1 MHWTD
6 KELGMDRRITRR
18 DFMQGAAMAIAA
30 TAAPPNSL
38 FAQQATEAQNATGYD
53 PPATHGL
60 RGSHPGSFE
69 VAHRLR
75 DGTFWANAGQPESTG
90 ETYDLIVV
98 GGGISGLSSARFF
111 HQAAGKSARVLIL
124 ENHDD
129 FGGHAKRNEFQVDKT
144 FMLGYGGTYAI
155 ESPAPYSAV
164 AKGVIHDLGIDVS
177 SYSKHNDDKLY
188 PSLGLKSKIFFDQ
201 ETFGADRL
209 VTSPSVRHGN
219 TTIAQSAKTWEEFS
233 TQAPLTEKAKAD
245 VKRLYALDED
255 LMPGLSSD
263 QKKAKLARTSYS
275 DYLTN
280 LVKVDPKVVAMLQAH
295 PQPLYG
301 VGIDAVSAQD
311 AWGLGQPGFNGLKL
325 APGAGP
331 GMGRDSIPNEEAEDF
346 FFHFPDGNSS
356 IARLLVRSLLPAAV
370 PGNSADDIVTSQ
382 IRYGQLDQAG
392 SPTRIRL
399 NSTVVKVRH
408 NGDPATAK
416 EVEVTYVQKGKVY
429 TVKAAHCILACW
441 HTVIP
446 FLNTELPAEQVA
458 ALRSAEK
465 VPLVYTNVA
474 IKNWESFVRLQTS
487 GMYAPGSYFTEAR
500 LDHRV
505 NIGNYH
511 CTTKPDEPIVVTMS
525 RYPCSPGLPA
535 RSQHRAGR
543 ANLYAT
549 SFETFERNIRE
560 QLARSVGVGGFDPA
574 RDIAAITV
582 NRWPHGYAYQYNS
595 LWDPFWLEG
604 GPLPCVEARKPFG
617 RIAIANADADA
628 YAYTDCAINQAH
640 RAVNDLKLTAE

>member
-30 TAAPPNSL
+30 ATTPPASL
-38 FAQQATEAQNATGYD
+38 FAQQAAEAQNAPGYD
-53 PPATHGL
+53 PPAAHGL
-60 RGSHPGSFE
+60 RGSHVGSFE

-75 DGTFWANAGQPESTG
+75 DGTFWANAAKPESTG

-129 FGGHAKRNEFQVDKT
+129 FGGHAKRNEFQVDQT

-155 ESPAPYSAV
+155 ESPAPYSPV
-164 AKGVIHDLGIDVS
+164 AKGVIRDLGIDVS
-177 SYSKHNDDKLY
+177 SYSRHNDDKLY
-188 PSLGLKSKIFFDQ
+188 PSLGLKPKIFFDQ

-209 VTSPSVRHGN
+209 VASPSARHRN
-219 TTIAQSAKTWEEFS
+219 TMVAQSAKAWDEFS
-233 TQAPLTEKAKAD
+233 AQAPLTEKAKSD
-245 VKRLYALDED
+245 VKRLYTLDED
-255 LMPGLSSD
+255 LMPGLTSD
-263 QKKAKLARTSYS
+263 QKKAKLARMSYT

-280 LVKVDPKVVAMLQAH
+280 LVKVDPKVVALLQAH

-356 IARLLVRSLLPAAV
+356 IARLLVRSLLPGAV

-382 IRYGQLDQAG
+382 IRYDQLDQAG

-408 NGDPATAK
+408 DGDPAIAK
-416 EVEVTYVQKGKVY
+416 EVEVTYVQKGQVY

-446 FLNTELPAEQVA
+446 FLNTELPAAQVA

-474 IKNWESFVRLQTS
+474 LKNWESFVRLQTAS
-487 GMYAPGSYFTEAR
+487 IYAPGSYFTEAR

-505 NIGNYH
+505 SIGNYH
-511 CTTKPDEPIVVTMS
+511 CTNKPDEPIVLTMS

-560 QLARSVGVGGFDPA
+560 QLARSAGAGGFDPA

-628 YAYTDCAINQAH
+628 YAYTDCAINQAY
-640 RAVNDLKLTAE
+640 RAVNDLKA

>member
-1 MHWTD
+1 M
-6 KELGMDRRITRR
+6 
-18 DFMQGAAMAIAA
+18 
-30 TAAPPNSL
+30 S
-38 FAQQATEAQNATGYD
+38 
-53 PPATHGL
+53 
-60 RGSHPGSFE
+60 
-69 VAHRLR
+69 
-75 DGTFWANAGQPESTG
+75 
-90 ETYDLIVV
+90 
-98 GGGISGLSSARFF
+98 
-111 HQAAGKSARVLIL
+111 
-124 ENHDD
+124 
-129 FGGHAKRNEFQVDKT
+129 
-144 FMLGYGGTYAI
+144 YA
-155 ESPAPYSAV
+155 
-164 AKGVIHDLGIDVS
+164 
-177 SYSKHNDDKLY
+177 
-188 PSLGLKSKIFFDQ
+188 
-201 ETFGADRL
+201 
-209 VTSPSVRHGN
+209 
-219 TTIAQSAKTWEEFS
+219 
-233 TQAPLTEKAKAD
+233 
-245 VKRLYALDED
+245 
-255 LMPGLSSD
+255 
-263 QKKAKLARTSYS
+263 

-280 LVKVDPKVVAMLQAH
+280 LVKVDPKVVALLQAH

-331 GMGRDSIPNEEAEDF
+331 GMGRDSIPNEEAEEF

-382 IRYGQLDQAG
+382 IRYDQLDQAG

-416 EVEVTYVQKGKVY
+416 EVEITYVQKGKVY

-505 NIGNYH
+505 SIGNYH
-511 CTTKPDEPIVVTMS
+511 CTKKPDEPIVLTMS

-549 SFETFERNIRE
+549 SFETLERNIRE
-560 QLARSVGVGGFDPA
+560 QLARSAGAGGFDPA

-640 RAVNDLKLTAE
+640 RAVNDLKLTPG